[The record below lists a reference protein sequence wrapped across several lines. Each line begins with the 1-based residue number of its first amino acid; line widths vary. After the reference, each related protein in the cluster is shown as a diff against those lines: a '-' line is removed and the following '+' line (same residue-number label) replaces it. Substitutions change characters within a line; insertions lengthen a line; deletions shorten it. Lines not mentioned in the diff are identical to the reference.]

1 MVLGP
6 VNTHVQRES
15 MHSQQ
20 TNGLSL
26 PKSRTGIRGLDEIT
40 GGGLPQGRTTLVC
53 GAPGSGKTLLAAEF
67 LVRGAQEFDEPGVFM
82 TFEETTA
89 ELAANVASLGFD
101 LERLTREG
109 RIHIDHVRVERHEIE
124 EAGEYDLEG
133 LFVRLGH
140 GIHQVGAKRVAMDTI
155 ETLFGGLPNPAILRA
170 ELKRLFRWL
179 KDQGV
184 TAVITGEQGDGTLL
198 TRHGLEESVSD
209 CVVIL
214 DHRAEGQMSTRRLRI
229 VKYRGSSHGTNEY
242 PFIIGEQGFNV
253 MPITSARL
261 DHEATDERI
270 ATGIADLDEMLEGK
284 GYYRASS
291 VLISGTAGTGKT
303 TTCGHFV
310 DATCRRGERALY
322 FAFEE
327 SPAQITR
334 NLRSV
339 GIDLKPHVDS
349 GLLRFRAARPT
360 LHGIET
366 HLAIIMDE
374 VREFEP
380 AAVVLDA
387 ITSLLTMGANNEVRS
402 MVTRLIDSL
411 KFRGIT
417 ALLTSLNSA
426 GDADLEQTDADV
438 SSLIDSWLLLRDV
451 ELNGERNRV
460 LYVLKSR
467 GMAHSNQLREFLL
480 TPQGVQLLPCYL
492 GPSGVLTGSSRVQQ
506 EAVAR
511 AERAVRRQE
520 LEQLRRRLEHKRAET
535 DAQILALQ
543 AQREGVEAELKA
555 VLNTEAARQE
565 GLLAAEAGIAFS
577 RSHTEP
583 EEPVPAGSGS

>member
-1 MVLGP
+1 
-6 VNTHVQRES
+6 

-20 TNGLSL
+20 TNGRSL

-40 GGGLPQGRTTLVC
+40 GGGLPEGRTTLVC
-53 GAPGSGKTLLAAEF
+53 GGPGCGKTLLAAEF

-101 LERLTREG
+101 LEQLTREG
-109 RIHIDHVRVERHEIE
+109 RIHVDHVLVERHQIE

-140 GIHQVGAKRVAMDTI
+140 AIRTVGAKRVAIDTI

-170 ELKRLFRWL
+170 ELKRLFHWL

-184 TAVITGEQGDGTLL
+184 TAVITGEQGDGTL
-198 TRHGLEESVSD
+198 TRHGLEEYVSD
-209 CVVIL
+209 CVIIL
-214 DHRAEGQMSTRRLRI
+214 DHRAEGQMSTRRLRV
-229 VKYRGSSHGTNEY
+229 VKYRGSTHGTNEY
-242 PFIIGEQGFNV
+242 PFIIGERGFTV

-270 ATGIADLDEMLEGK
+270 STGIADLDEMLEGK

-291 VLISGTAGTGKT
+291 ILISGTAGTGKT

-327 SPAQITR
+327 SPAQIAR

-339 GIDLKPHVDS
+339 GIDLTPHVDS
-349 GLLRFRAARPT
+349 GLLRFHASRPT
-360 LHGIET
+360 LHGLET
-366 HLAIIMDE
+366 HLAMILHD
-374 VREFEP
+374 VQEFEP
-380 AAVVLDA
+380 AVVVLDP
-387 ITSLLTMGANNEVRS
+387 ITSLLTTGANNEVRS

-411 KFRGIT
+411 KSRGIT
-417 ALLTSLNSA
+417 ALFTSLNSA

-438 SSLIDSWLLLRDV
+438 SSLIDTWLLLRDV

-480 TPQGVQLLPCYL
+480 TPEGVQLVPAYL
-492 GPSGVLTGSSRVQQ
+492 GPSGVLTGSSRIQQ
-506 EAVAR
+506 EAVVR
-511 AERAVRRQE
+511 AEQAERRQE
-520 LEQLRRRLEHKRAET
+520 LEQLRRGLEQKRADT
-535 DAQILALQ
+535 NAQILALQ
-543 AQREGVEAELKA
+543 SQLEGVEAEFKA
-555 VLNTEAARQE
+555 VLDAEAARQE
-565 GLLAAEAGIAFS
+565 RLLAAEAVLARS
-577 RSHTEP
+577 RRRPTEP
-583 EEPVPAGSGS
+583 EQPASAGSGS